1 MSQQQAKAVVD
12 KLKTDVAFRAKVMAE
27 ADVAERLKII
37 NAAGFN
43 CTVQELKAASQ
54 ELDDDELNGVAGGWC
69 IVHGISCPE
78 LHVG

>member
-1 MSQQQAKAVVD
+1 MSQQQANAAIE
-12 KLKTDVAFRAKVMAE
+12 KLKTDEAFRAKVMAE

-54 ELDDDELNGVAGGWC
+54 ELDDDELNAVAGGWC
-69 IVHGISCPE
+69 IVHDINCSA
-78 LHVG
+78 LHIR